1 MSVLDTPRVDTI
13 ILDETILDDTAC
25 CNYDDKPAE
34 WLAHCRHCPSQA
46 LWCADHHDRKM
57 LQALSHRGDWHCG
70 SCGQRSLTWHAG
82 FYKRPV

>member
-1 MSVLDTPRVDTI
+1 
-13 ILDETILDDTAC
+13 
-25 CNYDDKPAE
+25 
-34 WLAHCRHCPSQA
+34 

-57 LQALSHRGDWHCG
+57 LQALSHRGDWHCR